1 MSYNFKLIVRNGHN
15 EEILDL
21 IDLSSQIKLSGL
33 TQITKKAPFLLNY
46 I

>member
-21 IDLSSQIKLSGL
+21 IDLSSQIKLSD
-33 TQITKKAPFLLNY
+33 IKVD
-46 I
+46 